1 MNKIDYLDIDG
12 RILRMF
18 VLVYDEGSVTKAA
31 ERLGITQSA
40 VSHGLEKLRTI
51 MGDPLF
57 VRAGRGITPTHN
69 ADAIIDEVRLLLR
82 DMRSLS
88 EQRKFDLATVSG
100 QFVVAANDIYWG
112 TLLGPVYAQITAEA
126 PELNFRVIQSGIDA
140 AAVLRNEECDLV
152 VTPLLPEGS
161 EFKQQKIFTD
171 KFVCFYDPD
180 VTSAP
185 KTLEDY
191 LSRRHARIV
200 FGAVDINPID
210 QILAL
215 QGKHRR
221 VTLQVPN
228 FAGLPELMKGTDVIA
243 ILPETLKSTFM
254 RDFSRVP
261 SPIAVEPLSIYQ
273 VWHQRDDD
281 RPLHRWMRQLIQQ
294 TARKI

>member
-1 MNKIDYLDIDG
+1 MSKFNYLDVDG
-12 RILRMF
+12 RLLRMF
-18 VLVYDEGSVTKAA
+18 LMVYEEGSVTKAA
-31 ERLGITQSA
+31 ARLDVTQSA
-40 VSHGLEKLRTI
+40 VSHGLEKLREI
-51 MGDPLF
+51 VADPLF
-57 VRAGRGITPTHN
+57 VRAGRGITATHF
-69 ADAIIDEVRLLLR
+69 AEEMVEDVRTLLR
-82 DMRSLS
+82 ELRSLS
-88 EQRKFDLATVSG
+88 EQKGFELEAVTG
-100 QFVVAANDIYWG
+100 QFTIAANDIFWS
-112 TLLGPVYAQITAEA
+112 LLLADIFHEMENIT
-126 PELNFRVIQSGIDA
+126 PNLDLRIIQVGVEGGA
-140 AAVLRNEECDLV
+140 LLRDEQCDLV
-152 VTPLLPEGS
+152 ITPVIPEGS
-161 EFKQQKIFTD
+161 EFKQQKIFAD
-171 KFVCFYDPD
+171 EFVCFYDAS
-180 VTSAP
+180 VTTAP
-185 KTLEDY
+185 KTLDDY